1 MYYAY
6 FGVDQPPF
14 KITPDTRLFYPGGN
28 RGVVLDALIYAI
40 TNGEG
45 ITKVVG
51 EVGSGKTMLSRM
63 LAQELPE
70 DVEIVY
76 IANPSLTPD
85 NILHAIAFELKLDV
99 AATAPRHQVMQKL
112 QEHLLEKHA
121 QNRRVVMF
129 VEEAQSMPVDTL
141 EEIRLL
147 SNLETQEDKLLQI
160 VLFGQPE
167 LDENLSKQNIRQLRE
182 RITFSFKLA
191 PLEEEQVRDYIN
203 SRLRSCGYRGSA
215 LFTRPAIRLLTA
227 YSAGLLRRINILAD
241 KALLAAFSQNAKQVR
256 IGHVRLAG
264 RDSEFRASRLVS
276 RYAWRAG
283 AAVAVVLAVG
293 VWAWMQSPWMA
304 QDNRKEIAVRDDIQ
318 ESGQASTADSPTDG
332 ADHRVIYF
340 D

>member
-1 MYYAY
+1 MYYAH
-6 FGVDQPPF
+6 FGLNQAPF

-28 RGVVLDALIYAI
+28 RGTVLDALIYAI
-40 TNGEG
+40 VNGEG

-63 LAQELPE
+63 LAQELPD

-76 IANPSLTPD
+76 IANPSLTPE
-85 NILHAIAFELKLDV
+85 NILHAIAFELKLDA

-112 QEHLLEKHA
+112 QEHLLAKHA

-167 LDENLSKQNIRQLRE
+167 LDENLSGQSIRQLKE
-182 RITFSFKLA
+182 RITYSFYLS
-191 PLEEEQVRDYIN
+191 PLEIEQVRDYIN
-203 SRLRSCGYRGSA
+203 SRLRMCGYRGDA
-215 LFTRPAIRLLTA
+215 LFTRSAIRYITT
-227 YSAGLLRRINILAD
+227 YSEGLLRRINILAD
-241 KALLAAFSQNAKQVR
+241 KALLAGFSENATR
-256 IGHVRLAG
+256 IDARHVKLAA
-264 RDSEFRASRLVS
+264 RDSEFRGHKFVG
-276 RYAWRAG
+276 RYAWAG
-283 AAVAVVLAVG
+283 ALALAVVVG
-293 VWAWMQSPWMA
+293 IGAWLWYRGESGGPARQESPGA
-304 QDNRKEIAVRDDIQ
+304 DDNLL
-318 ESGQASTADSPTDG
+318 SGQAIERVPYREE
-332 ADHRVIYF
+332 ADHQVIYF